1 MSGRQGGARPGNA
14 NAVKHGARSPRLI
27 KARARAH
34 RRRFLRQ
41 AGLRASDLDP
51 ITLAYLEGWARSLAK
66 IDAYD
71 DAEVERDPR
80 EYHAALN
87 AARLWMAKLE
97 ARMASLGIDVRKSGA
112 DPIEGLIAQ
121 GRAIREA
128 REAREAREGKVS
140 DA

>member
-1 MSGRQGGARPGNA
+1 MSDKPSQARPGNE
-14 NAVKHGARSPRLI
+14 NALKHGARSPSRI
-27 KARARAH
+27 KLRAKAH

-41 AGLRASDLDP
+41 ARLRASDLDP
-51 ITLAYLEGWARSLAK
+51 ITLAYLEGWSRSLAK

-97 ARMASLGIDVRKSGA
+97 ARMKTLGIDLGRKG
-112 DPIEGLIAQ
+112 DPIAGLIAE

-128 REAREAREGKVS
+128 REAREGKEP

>member
-1 MSGRQGGARPGNA
+1 MSAKPSKARSGNT
-14 NAVKHGARSPRLI
+14 NALTHGARSPSRI

-41 AGLRASDLDP
+41 ARLRASDLDP

-87 AARLWMAKLE
+87 SARLWMAKLE
-97 ARMASLGIDVRKSGA
+97 ARMKALGIDLGRKG
-112 DPIEGLIAQ
+112 DPIAGLIAEGQ
-121 GRAIREA
+121 ATRAS
-128 REAREAREGKVS
+128 REAREGREPG
-140 DA
+140 A

>member
-1 MSGRQGGARPGNA
+1 M
-14 NAVKHGARSPRLI
+14 
-27 KARARAH
+27 
-34 RRRFLRQ
+34 
-41 AGLRASDLDP
+41 RASDLDP
-51 ITLAYLEGWARSLAK
+51 ITLAYLEGWSRSLAK

-112 DPIEGLIAQ
+112 DPIEGLIAT
-121 GRAIREA
+121 GRKI
-128 REAREAREGKVS
+128 REAREAREGKKP

>member
-1 MSGRQGGARPGNA
+1 MSSRSPQARPGNT
-14 NAVKHGARSPRLI
+14 NALKHGARSPSRI
-27 KARARAH
+27 KLRAKAH

-41 AGLRASDLDP
+41 ARMRASDLDP
-51 ITLAYLEGWARSLAK
+51 ITLAYLEGWSRSLAK

-112 DPIEGLIAQ
+112 DPIEGLIAT
-121 GRAIREA
+121 GRKI
-128 REAREAREGKVS
+128 REAREAREGKKP